1 MELKWTDGSYY
12 EKTPRNTIKHI
23 NKNEKKNDL
32 HTDSNT
38 DSIRENTAYKHCVET
53 DNNPWVSSVPW
64 ENNHL
69 FSETPFRISNKR
81 EENSQKLTER
91 EMVSQIGKNP
101 FFGNQDYIGDI
112 TNCDKFLKPECTS
125 LNP

>member
-1 MELKWTDGSYY
+1 MEFKWKYGSHN
-12 EKTPRNTIKHI
+12 EKSPRTSAE
-23 NKNEKKNDL
+23 NKNPEKNPELDL
-32 HTDSNT
+32 
-38 DSIRENTAYKHCVET
+38 IRENTTFKQCIDVE
-53 DNNPWVSSVPW
+53 DSPWVSSTPW

-69 FSETPFRISNKR
+69 FSESPFRISNKR

-101 FFGNQDYIGDI
+101 FFENQNYIGDI
-112 TNCDKFLKPECTS
+112 TNCEKFLKPECTS